1 MTVITPALS
10 VVGAVAVIRVAELT
24 TKLIALT
31 PLKRTLVTP
40 TKSVPV
46 MVTGMLAAIG
56 LGEKLVI
63 AGACAK
69 AAPPHRAA
77 APNRRNERTT
87 ATSRRVCMT
96 EAGNDGRD
104 CVRRLKGGKR
114 YK

>member
-1 MTVITPALS
+1 MTVMTPALS

-56 LGEKLVI
+56 LGEKPVI
-63 AGACAK
+63 MGACAK
-69 AAPPHRAA
+69 AAPPHRA
-77 APNRRNERTT
+77 PSPSSRDERRTR
-87 ATSRRVCMT
+87 TSRRVCMT
-96 EAGNDGRD
+96 EAGKSRAQGRTP
-104 CVRRLKGGKR
+104 VEGAA
-114 YK
+114 